1 LNLEIII
8 FINSMALPDDRAT
21 LTKPHF

>member
-1 LNLEIII
+1 
-8 FINSMALPDDRAT
+8 MALPDDRAT